1 MAILGPQEKAELG
14 EMILARLDAHFTAHG
29 SAALLQPG
37 VFIVVSSRGVEVT
50 SGAIDPRCLASVEL
64 RTLFTAL
71 CYITDEGGLPP
82 EGLEPLANEATTA
95 ASAQINRIGT
105 GRSA

>member
-1 MAILGPQEKAELG
+1 MCI
-14 EMILARLDAHFTAHG
+14 RD
-29 SAALLQPG
+29 SAW
-37 VFIVVSSRGVEVT
+37 VEV
-50 SGAIDPRCLASVEL
+50 

-71 CYITDEGGLPP
+71 CYMTDEGGLPP

-95 ASAQINRIGT
+95 AATQINRIGA

>member
-1 MAILGPQEKAELG
+1 MALLGPQEKAELG
-14 EMILARLDAHFTAHG
+14 EMILARLDAHFTEHG
-29 SAALLQPG
+29 PAALLQPG
-37 VFIVVSSRGVEVT
+37 VFVVVSSRGVEVT
-50 SGAIDPRCLASVEL
+50 TGAIDPRNLACVEV

-71 CYITDEGGLPP
+71 CYITDDGGLPP

-95 ASAQINRIGT
+95 AAAQINRIGA